1 MTTKR
6 KRSKGMKKVSFLVSL
21 VCLAFLAWTI
31 SCQSPSST
39 GNPATSKLAK
49 GNQSNSNTNND
60 TSNSDASAA
69 MGFLRLTLQDAPVD
83 DAKNVWVKIS
93 NIRVHKACD
102 DEEDCFTTVWE
113 NSAGQDIDLLVL
125 KTMPL
130 TFTTSL
136 PAGTYN
142 QIRMA
147 VISGEIVFGPAGA
160 PDPSDVRYTLTVP
173 SDEIKTHLHFE
184 VAEGG
189 MTQITLDLDAKNSI
203 HIIKKGKKDSYQLR
217 PVVNVVEVVEG
228 SGN

>member
-1 MTTKR
+1 
-6 KRSKGMKKVSFLVSL
+6 MKKASVFVGVLG
-21 VCLAFLAWTI
+21 LAFLAWTM

-39 GNPATSKLAK
+39 GKPTSSKLVDN
-49 GNQSNSNTNND
+49 NQSNSNGNND
-60 TSNSDASAA
+60 NSNSGTDAETA

-93 NIRVHKACD
+93 NIRVHRACD

-113 NSAGQDIDLLVL
+113 NPTGQDIDLLVL
-125 KTMPL
+125 KAAPL
-130 TFTTSL
+130 TFTTTL

-147 VISGEIVFGPAGA
+147 VISGEIVFGPPGA
-160 PDPSDVRYTLTVP
+160 PDPSDVRYPLTVP

-189 MTQITLDLDAKNSI
+189 MTQILLDLDAKNSI
-203 HIIKKGKKDSYQLR
+203 HIIKKGKKQTYQLR
-217 PVVNVVEVVEG
+217 PVVNVIEVVEG

>member
-1 MTTKR
+1 
-6 KRSKGMKKVSFLVSL
+6 MKKLSFLVGLLCL
-21 VCLAFLAWTI
+21 VFLAWMM

-39 GNPATSKLAK
+39 GNPASSKLVND
-49 GNQSNSNTNND
+49 NQSNSNSNEN
-60 TSNSDASAA
+60 TSDKGTGTA

-93 NIRVHKACD
+93 NIRVHRACD

-130 TFTTSL
+130 TFTTTL

-147 VISGEIVFGPAGA
+147 VISGEIVFGPPGA
-160 PDPSDVRYTLTVP
+160 PDPSDLRYPLTVP

-203 HIIKKGKKDSYQLR
+203 HIIKKGKKDVYQLR

-228 SGN
+228 SDN

>member
-1 MTTKR
+1 
-6 KRSKGMKKVSFLVSL
+6 MKKTSILVSM
-21 VCLAFLAWTI
+21 VCLVFLAWTM

-39 GNPATSKLAK
+39 GNPASSKLAK
-49 GNQSNSNTNND
+49 DNQSDSNTNDD
-60 TSNSDASAA
+60 TSNSDTDTDTNTA
-69 MGFLRLTLQDAPVD
+69 MGFLRLTLKDAPVD

-93 NIRVHKACD
+93 NIRVHEACD
-102 DEEDCFTTVWE
+102 DGEDCFTTVWE
-113 NSAGQDIDLLVL
+113 NTTGQDIDLLVL

-130 TFTTSL
+130 TFTTTL

-147 VISGEIVFGPAGA
+147 IISGEIVFGPPGA
-160 PDPSDVRYTLTVP
+160 PDPSDVRCPLTVP

-189 MTQITLDLDAKNSI
+189 MTQIILDLDAKNSI
-203 HIIKKGKKDSYQLR
+203 HIIKKGKKDTYQLR
-217 PVVNVVEVVEG
+217 PVVNVVAVEEG

>member
-1 MTTKR
+1 
-6 KRSKGMKKVSFLVSL
+6 MKKVSFCVAL
-21 VCLAFLAWTI
+21 VCLAFLAWTM

-39 GNPATSKLAK
+39 GNPTSSKIADDNK
-49 GNQSNSNTNND
+49 SNSNNND
-60 TSNSDASAA
+60 NSSDSGNSTAT
-69 MGFLRLTLQDAPVD
+69 GFLQLTLKDAPID
-83 DAKNVWVKIS
+83 EAKNVWVKIS

-113 NSAGQDIDLLVL
+113 NAAGQDIDLLAL
-125 KTMPL
+125 RTTPL

-136 PAGTYN
+136 PVGTYN

-147 VISGEIVFGPAGA
+147 IISGEIVFASTDPAG
-160 PDPSDVRYTLTVP
+160 PSDVRYPLTVP

-189 MTQITLDLDAKNSI
+189 MTQIILDLDAKNSI
-203 HIIKKGKKDSYQLR
+203 HIIKKGKQDSYQLR
-217 PVVNVVEVVEG
+217 PVVNVVQIVEG

>member
-1 MTTKR
+1 
-6 KRSKGMKKVSFLVSL
+6 MKKTSFLVAL
-21 VCLAFLAWTI
+21 VCLVFLAWTM

-39 GNPATSKLAK
+39 GNPASSKVVK
-49 GNQSNSNTNND
+49 DNQSNSNTNDD
-60 TSNSDASAA
+60 TSNSDTDTDTNTA
-69 MGFLRLTLQDAPVD
+69 MGFLRLTLKDAPVD
-83 DAKNVWVKIS
+83 DAKNVWLKIS
-93 NIRVHKACD
+93 NIRVHRACD

-113 NSAGQDIDLLVL
+113 NAAGQDIDLLVL
-125 KTMPL
+125 KTTPL
-130 TFTTSL
+130 IFTTTL

-147 VISGEIVFGPAGA
+147 IISGEIVFGPPGA
-160 PDPSDVRYTLTVP
+160 PDPSDVRYPLTVP

-203 HIIKKGKKDSYQLR
+203 HIIKKGKKDTYQLR
-217 PVVNVVEVVEG
+217 PVVNVVAVEEG

>member
-1 MTTKR
+1 
-6 KRSKGMKKVSFLVSL
+6 MKKASVFVGVLG
-21 VCLAFLAWTI
+21 LAFLAWTM

-39 GNPATSKLAK
+39 GKPTSSKLVDN
-49 GNQSNSNTNND
+49 NQSNSNTNEN
-60 TSNSDASAA
+60 TSDKGTGTA

-93 NIRVHKACD
+93 NIRVHRACD
-102 DEEDCFTTVWE
+102 DAEDCFTTVWE
-113 NSAGQDIDLLVL
+113 NPTGQDIDLLVL

-130 TFTTSL
+130 TFTTAL

-147 VISGEIVFGPAGA
+147 VISGEIVFGPPGP
-160 PDPSDVRYTLTVP
+160 PDPSDLRYPLTVP

-184 VAEGG
+184 VTEGG

-203 HIIKKGKKDSYQLR
+203 HIIKKGKKDAYQLR